1 MRILLC
7 SSTTAHCHRAIPY
20 QPSFRTQRL
29 NQTDGKTYLPF
40 NNSTRQTRSHEAGP
54 VGPVGED
61 YCPCVKEDFIC
72 WRASTSECFWH
83 TGCANGDTAELKNCG
98 CAEGEINKGGYCIVP
113 PDPQSFFADVE
124 PITQLGNILVV
135 ESASI
140 FNQIKTATTTTAK
153 NEAVRL
159 GAWATLRVSFS
170 S

>member
-1 MRILLC
+1 MRVLPC
-7 SSTTAHCHRAIPY
+7 SSTPHIVIVPIPNR
-20 QPSFRTQRL
+20 PSFRTQRL
-29 NQTDGKTYLPF
+29 NQTDGKTYLPI
-40 NNSTRQTRSHEAGP
+40 NNSTMQTR
-54 VGPVGED
+54 VGED
-61 YCPCVKEDFIC
+61 YCPCINEDYIC
-72 WRASTSECFWH
+72 WRASTSQCFQNAA
-83 TGCANGDTAELKNCG
+83 CANGDTAEYKNCG

-170 S
+170 SWF